1 MERQPEERE
10 SAGRVTPVIE
20 RNIRA
25 LMERREAELRS
36 ARVDHRAVAA
46 ISRFLGSLNFLY
58 LNLIFFFAW
67 AAINMGWLPVTI
79 PFDHSF
85 IVLVGVVSIEALFIS
100 TFVLISQNRLSA
112 NAEKRADLDLQ
123 MSLLAE
129 HEITQVINLV
139 TQIAERMNIADAK
152 NPELAELARHVA
164 PEQVMDQ
171 MEAHEAAR
179 LERAGE

>member
-1 MERQPEERE
+1 MQGPREELG
-10 SAGRVTPVIE
+10 SAGGLTPVIE

-67 AAINMGWLPVTI
+67 AAVNMGWLPARV
-79 PFDHSF
+79 PFNHSF
-85 IVLVGVVSIEALFIS
+85 VVLAGVVSIEALFIS

-112 NAEKRADLDLQ
+112 STEKRADLDLQ
-123 MSLLAE
+123 ISLLAE
-129 HEITQVINLV
+129 HEITQIINLV

-164 PEQVMDQ
+164 PEQVMDH